1 MLEIINIIVFFI
13 FYKLDGIYTAT
24 ISVII
29 GQSIIYAI
37 KYKKKTYN
45 NMDTFSLLAVLLFG
59 AITLLLHDPYYIK
72 IKPSIIYCLTAGVFI
87 ISEILNKSLLLKG
100 FKAMQNQTSG
110 IIINEKRTKIS
121 AYLFSLFFLI
131 MAGLNYY
138 FAIYFSEDFW
148 VNFKLLSIIPFFIM
162 SILLFFFC
170 LTFKKES

>member
-1 MLEIINIIVFFI
+1 MLELINIIIFFL

-59 AITLLLHDPYYIK
+59 AVTLLLRDPYYIK
-72 IKPSIIYCLTAGVFI
+72 IKPSIIYGLTGFVFI
-87 ISEILNKSLLLKG
+87 ISELLNKSLLLKG
-100 FKAMQNQTSG
+100 FKAMQKQTNG

-121 AYLFSLFFLI
+121 AYIFSLFFFI

-138 FAIYFSEDFW
+138 FAIYFSENFW
-148 VNFKLLSIIPFFIM
+148 VNFKLFSMLPFLVISIALMFY
-162 SILLFFFC
+162 SIK
-170 LTFKKES
+170 FKKES